1 MNLQARKIEII
12 KMVLETDNPEVLATI
27 RELFLDETQEDFW
40 KDLPIARQEE
50 ILQGIR
56 EIESGDVVDYEQ
68 LMQSH
73 RK

>member
-40 KDLPIARQEE
+40 KDLPLARQEE

>member
-1 MNLQARKIEII
+1 MQARKIEII